1 MRIFR
6 NKMYRLAVSP
16 LAALY
21 GSAVRARNVLYDRG
35 FLAQHRVGAKVISI
49 GNISVGGTG
58 KTPVTMA
65 VAQLLLEHGCR
76 PAVLSRGYG
85 RQGSGIVLV
94 SRGDG
99 PLCSVS
105 ESGDEPYVLA
115 EKLRRVPV
123 CVAGD
128 RVAGARHLIEACSP
142 QVIVLDDGF
151 QHRRL
156 HRDLD
161 IVLVDTG
168 DFFANNRVLP
178 AGPYRE
184 PASSLARAD
193 LVLVTDRETGADV
206 DIAAFAGEA
215 ALHGPAL
222 VAGVSFVHTELFY
235 PGTGKTGPLTSL
247 IGEKVL
253 PVCGL
258 ARPEQFAETLRRAG
272 AVPAQ
277 PVFFRDHVHYTER
290 ELAEITRGF
299 YRSGASWLVTT
310 RKDWVKLAQL
320 RLPEDIPV
328 AVLEMRAKLS
338 ERAQS
343 FVLRWLQR
351 EVL

>member
-6 NKMYRLAVSP
+6 NKMYRLAMSP

-35 FLAQHRVGAKVISI
+35 LLAQHCVGAKVISI

-94 SRGDG
+94 SRGEG

-115 EKLRRVPV
+115 EKLRGVPV

-161 IVLVDTG
+161 IVLVDAG
-168 DFFANNRVLP
+168 DFFANNSVLP

-193 LVLVTDRETGADV
+193 LVLVTDRETGSEV
-206 DIAAFAGEA
+206 DSAAFAEKA
-215 ALHGPAL
+215 TLRGPAL
-222 VAGVSFVHTELFY
+222 VDGVSFDYTELFY
-235 PGTGKTGPLTSL
+235 PATGEAGLLTSL
-247 IGEKVL
+247 IGEKVF

-258 ARPEQFAETLRRAG
+258 ARPEQFAETVRQAG
-272 AVPAQ
+272 LVLAQ
-277 PVFFRDHVHYTER
+277 PMFFRDHVHYTKR

-299 YRSGASWLVTT
+299 YQSGATWLVTT
-310 RKDWVKLAQL
+310 RKDWVKLSQL
-320 RLPEDIPV
+320 QMPGDIPV
-328 AVLEMRAKLS
+328 VVLEMRAKLS
-338 ERAQS
+338 DRAQT
-343 FVLRWLQR
+343 FVLRRLQK